1 MCSINQLF
9 KWRQAIDDEDISFV
23 PDNIKNLINKKFI
36 VVNLVEN
43 SIVPINTIVKLK
55 DITEGKTNKTRY
67 QHTYNFICN
76 EEEEIFWW
84 CEVYPYKEENE

>member
-1 MCSINQLF
+1 MYSIAQLF
-9 KWRQAIDDEDISFV
+9 KWQQAIDNEDISFV
-23 PDNIKNLINKKFI
+23 PDNIENLINKKFV

-55 DITEGKTNKTRY
+55 DITEGKTDRTRY
-67 QHTYNFICN
+67 QHTYNFTCN
-76 EEEEIFWW
+76 EKEEIFWW